1 MSRLKIDKIIVDD
14 RMRKEDNFG
23 DLESLAASINKFGLL
38 HPIVVTKD
46 RHLIAGERRLRA
58 CKLLGWAEIPV
69 SIFEDLDDLQR
80 KEIELEE
87 NIQRQQMTWVEECQA
102 KKDIHEIKVA
112 RYGGAIKGHESEG
125 WKLSDTAQAL
135 GKSIGSVSQ
144 DIKLAEY
151 LQMFPELGKEKNKSQ
166 AYKKIREIEERA
178 ILKEIAKRQAES
190 GVQVA
195 DTYKGDCRE
204 IMKGMIAESVD
215 LVILDPPWGIE
226 MDDESYMARNRTV
239 EYDDSWEWAETLM
252 RTTFQE
258 SFRLLREDR
267 HAYVYFGISKYNQVL
282 GLLLEAGFEVNP
294 IPIAWSKGQGGRPG
308 TGMTY
313 TNSYESIFH
322 CWKGRRQLNGT
333 PINVLSFARPSDKDR
348 IHSAQKSIELCKL
361 LIEQSTLPGETV
373 LEPFAGSGM
382 ATKAARLLRR
392 KGIAI
397 ELDDANYVKMCQN
410 LADLEE

>member
-1 MSRLKIDKIIVDD
+1 
-14 RMRKEDNFG
+14 MRQEDNFG
-23 DLESLAASINKFGLL
+23 DLEGLAASIAKYGLW
-38 HPIVVTKD
+38 HPIVVSNEG
-46 RHLIAGERRLRA
+46 HLIAGERRLRA
-58 CKLLGWAEIPV
+58 CRLLGWQEVPV
-69 SIFEDLDDLQR
+69 TVFEDLDDLTR

-87 NIQRQQMTWVEECQA
+87 NIQRQQMTWAEECQA
-102 KKDIHEIKVA
+102 KKDIHEVKVA
-112 RYGGAIKGHESEG
+112 RYGGAIKGHASEG
-125 WKLSDTAQAL
+125 WSMKDTAQSL
-135 GKSIGSVSQ
+135 GKSTGSISM

-151 LQMFPELGKEKNKSQ
+151 LNMFPELAKEKNKST
-166 AYKKIREIEERA
+166 AYKKVREIEERA
-178 ILKEIAKRQAES
+178 ILKELAKRQAES
-190 GVQVA
+190 GVEVP

-204 IMKGMIAESVD
+204 IMRGMIAESVD

-226 MDDESYMARNRTV
+226 MDSESYMARNKEV
-239 EYDDSWEWAETLM
+239 EYDDSWDWAETLM
-252 RTTFQE
+252 RDAFRE
-258 SFRLLREDR
+258 SYRLLREGR
-267 HAYVYFGISKYNQVL
+267 HAYVYFGVSKYSQVL
-282 GLLLEAGFEVNP
+282 SLLLESGFEVNP
-294 IPIAWSKGQGGRPG
+294 IPIIWSKGQGGRPG
-308 TGMTY
+308 TGMSY